1 MVTAKALFTMKMDAN
16 RETLAAFSL
25 RSQSALREANWKD
38 GPAIAM
44 LCLIALPKS
53 LSHDIFVAYHSRKQ
67 DHSRPQTAQEVLSL
81 ATKINQQ
88 KRSLD
93 SDDETHSDGK
103 AKKSRTTKD
112 ASRYNHTIGLQIKLS
127 GWIPQSQSSHTSE
140 NCRVLHPELA
150 NNSPRDSKSSPG
162 NAVKSRSSAP
172 TTANTTGSIRLC
184 WYCNK
189 APYSKQHMC
198 DERKKAIAA
207 KSNVRSIKTA
217 KHPADQSIDH
227 LHDNMQAIRLQA
239 FDGSMDTGKTPLKY
253 NINMITDL
261 SHRANK
267 PYIFPLLLQNSRAYA
282 LLDTEADVSVISR
295 SFIEVNKILI
305 QPNSTCLNLAGKDN
319 TLLTYG
325 KSSPILV
332 SFNNVTLKHQF
343 EVIDLDDEDRID
355 CYIGDDLI
363 NLFNITVS
371 NIPCHWPDQKLE
383 STKENHNIDNPPE
396 PNNSPAGT
404 PEDHQE
410 FMQAIQPYTDK
421 NQTIPKTSFCPL
433 DISIIRLETP
443 TIPTNRTNHRQY
455 PIALTLQPLVD
466 EAVATWK
473 AEGTIVDA
481 PIDTTW
487 NSPITLAPKKDEHGN
502 VTGHRPCLDP
512 RHINKHLP
520 DDVYPLPLIKDIFES
535 MHGATVFTTL
545 DLKSAFHRF
554 MIHPDDQH
562 KTTFTHKGRQYMFQ
576 GAPFGLKPLSAKFQ
590 RVMHAI
596 FNGLPYVQTFIDD
609 VVVYSPDL
617 QTHTTHVI
625 TAIQRLTDANLIL
638 NPKKCHWAQTA
649 VYLLGF
655 CISNYGYDL
664 DHRKVCNVLEW
675 SRPTS
680 GHGVQQFLGIFNY
693 FRAHLPNAAAM
704 TAPLDALRN
713 KEAITDEDWTPLH
726 EKHFL
731 LIKQQLQMNTIL
743 HYPDPNLPF
752 YVATDASNYGIG
764 AALYQI
770 INDQERFIG
779 YMARSLSPSERNY
792 NTTKRELLAIVFALK
807 KFHKYLWGNPFTLYT
822 DHRALTYIHTQTIAS
837 PMMINW
843 LDTIL
848 DYSFTIVHKPGDLNI
863 FPDLLSRLDTPSQK
877 IHGGKYHHIQATKL
891 RRSQSTSNDP
901 SSQRVHLGVVRSN
914 SRVCAIQSMK
924 VDYIT
929 PPAQEH
935 KSILQRIHAFGH
947 FGAEAI
953 IKTAHKEGLHWTNL
967 AKEALAIVQQC
978 PSCQRYNITKK
989 GYNSLRPIYA
999 YLPDDHWAIDLAGP
1013 FEVSLQGNTWLL
1025 VMVDVC
1031 TRFTILR
1038 VLQDK
1043 KSDTIIHTLIQ
1054 VFGDFGYPNIVQ
1066 SDNGKEFKN
1075 NFFTKLQDT
1084 MGIDHRF
1091 STSYHPRG
1099 NGVAE
1104 RYVRTA
1110 KEIIRKEIQ
1119 GTRKDW
1125 DWFVPNAQ
1133 LAMNHLVSKR
1143 LQTPPFS
1150 LMFARHMNAPYIL
1163 TQHDKTTT
1171 KRPITYEEL
1180 TERLEYMADVV
1191 FPAIKERTQTVID
1204 AQKEAFDKSHKLV
1217 DFPIGSF
1224 VVARL
1229 PTRKNKLAPIYD
1241 GPYEV
1246 MQKTTNGNYLL
1257 KDMTGALTSRNY
1269 HYGKKNVRRRT
1280 ATYFFRAQKNLKYAF
1295 QNVLCRIPW

>member
-1 MVTAKALFTMKMDAN
+1 MSQSSDFSVSPAAANVDLDVAMENTAPVASVPAAPGTTGVNDDADAPSLGIKDSKYAPKPDVRAMLEQARQDASALSLSYLELSRDDPTLAEKKAELEFAEERVNTLTKTLTWQTKVPTGITDARLVAQAPIFQIARLMECDSNLPVFDTIHIYIRRLEKVMETHQVDKDASWKAYLSASILDHAVDQWFCEFLHPLDINWSKARLILVDRFSDKASDMVTAKALFTMKMNAN

-25 RSQSALREANWKD
+25 RFQSALHEANWKD
-38 GPAIAM
+38 SPAIAM

-53 LSHDIFVAYHSRKQ
+53 LSNDIFVAYHSRKQ

-81 ATKINQQ
+81 ATKIHQQ

-93 SDDETHSDGK
+93 SDDEDIFHGK

-112 ASRYNHTIGLQIKLS
+112 TSRYKYCSEHGS
-127 GWIPQSQSSHTSE
+127 RSSHTSE

-150 NNSPRDSKSSPG
+150 NKSPRDSKSSPG

-184 WYCNK
+184 WYCEK

-217 KHPADQSIDH
+217 KHAKHPADQSIDH

-239 FDGSMDTGKTPLKY
+239 FDESMDTGKTPLKF
-253 NINMITDL
+253 NINMITDP

-267 PYIFPLLLQNSRAYA
+267 PYIFPLLLQNKRAYA
-282 LLDTEADVSVISR
+282 LLDTGADVSVISR
-295 SFIEVNKILI
+295 SFIDVNKILI

-319 TLLTYG
+319 TLLTHG

-343 EVIDLDDEDRID
+343 EVIDLDDDDRID

-383 STKENHNIDNPPE
+383 STKENHNVDNPLE
-396 PNNSPAGT
+396 PNNAPAGT

-421 NQTIPKTSFCPL
+421 NQMIPKTSFCPL
-433 DISIIRLETP
+433 DISIIRLDTP

-535 MHGATVFTTL
+535 MHGSTVFTTL

-554 MIHPDDQH
+554 KIHPDDQH
-562 KTTFTHKGRQYMFQ
+562 KTTFTHRGRQYMFQ

-590 RVMHAI
+590 RVMHTI
-596 FNGLPYVQTFIDD
+596 FHGLPYVNTFIDD

-617 QTHTTHVI
+617 HSHTTHVI

-655 CISNYGYDL
+655 CISNHGYDL

-680 GHGVQQFLGIFNY
+680 GHGVQKFLGIVNY

-713 KEAITDEDWTPLH
+713 KEAITDKDWTPLH

-807 KFHKYLWGNPFTLYT
+807 K
-822 DHRALTYIHTQTIAS
+822 
-837 PMMINW
+837 
-843 LDTIL
+843 
-848 DYSFTIVHKPGDLNI
+848 
-863 FPDLLSRLDTPSQK
+863 
-877 IHGGKYHHIQATKL
+877 
-891 RRSQSTSNDP
+891 
-901 SSQRVHLGVVRSN
+901 
-914 SRVCAIQSMK
+914 
-924 VDYIT
+924 
-929 PPAQEH
+929 
-935 KSILQRIHAFGH
+935 
-947 FGAEAI
+947 
-953 IKTAHKEGLHWTNL
+953 
-967 AKEALAIVQQC
+967 
-978 PSCQRYNITKK
+978 
-989 GYNSLRPIYA
+989 
-999 YLPDDHWAIDLAGP
+999 
-1013 FEVSLQGNTWLL
+1013 
-1025 VMVDVC
+1025 
-1031 TRFTILR
+1031 
-1038 VLQDK
+1038 
-1043 KSDTIIHTLIQ
+1043 
-1054 VFGDFGYPNIVQ
+1054 
-1066 SDNGKEFKN
+1066 
-1075 NFFTKLQDT
+1075 
-1084 MGIDHRF
+1084 
-1091 STSYHPRG
+1091 
-1099 NGVAE
+1099 
-1104 RYVRTA
+1104 
-1110 KEIIRKEIQ
+1110 
-1119 GTRKDW
+1119 
-1125 DWFVPNAQ
+1125 VP
-1133 LAMNHLVSKR
+1133 
-1143 LQTPPFS
+1143 
-1150 LMFARHMNAPYIL
+1150 
-1163 TQHDKTTT
+1163 
-1171 KRPITYEEL
+1171 
-1180 TERLEYMADVV
+1180 
-1191 FPAIKERTQTVID
+1191 
-1204 AQKEAFDKSHKLV
+1204 
-1217 DFPIGSF
+1217 
-1224 VVARL
+1224 
-1229 PTRKNKLAPIYD
+1229 
-1241 GPYEV
+1241 
-1246 MQKTTNGNYLL
+1246 
-1257 KDMTGALTSRNY
+1257 
-1269 HYGKKNVRRRT
+1269 
-1280 ATYFFRAQKNLKYAF
+1280 
-1295 QNVLCRIPW
+1295 